1 MQTKEFTEFTIG
13 EIASLTA
20 GGTPKTSKE
29 KFWGGGIPWMN
40 SGEINL
46 KQVFAVEGRITQ
58 LGLDKSSTKKIP
70 ANSVLVALAGQ
81 GKTRGTVAI
90 NRIELCTNQSI
101 AAIMPDPSKVDP
113 NYLYYNLDG
122 RYSELRRL
130 STGDGGRGGLNL
142 AILRSIKVNL
152 PSLEE
157 QRQIA
162 GILST
167 WEKAI
172 NAYDRLIAL
181 KENQKHGVAQI
192 MFSNVID
199 EVSFADVI
207 DVTIGGT
214 PSRANDLYWDKDKS
228 TDNRWISIAN
238 MNSSFI
244 SDSTEY
250 ISDEG
255 VKKSNVKLLP
265 EGTVIFSF
273 KLSLGKKAI
282 LEKACYTNEAIA
294 GLVIKDDASLSRDYL
309 FHALDF
315 VDVNREID
323 QAVKGK
329 TLNKAKLLR
338 LKLPI
343 MPLEEQQKVARV
355 LNCAQKEIALLE
367 RKRDLLIKQKQ
378 GLMQQLLA

>member
-1 MQTKEFTEFTIG
+1 MLNKLKIGELIVEHKDKTVVKNQHLVATSSRKGLIPQSQYYGDSRIAKRDNVGFNIVPHNAITYRNRSDDGVFTFNINETGETLCVSKFYPVFFAKESMVTTEFLQLLLNSMQNKYSG
-13 EIASLTA
+13 LSV
-20 GGTPKTSKE
+20 GTSQKVLS
-29 KFWGGGIPWMN
+29 
-40 SGEINL
+40 
-46 KQVFAVEGRITQ
+46 IT
-58 LGLDKSSTKKIP
+58 LLKKI
-70 ANSVLVALAGQ
+70 SV
-81 GKTRGTVAI
+81 
-90 NRIELCTNQSI
+90 S
-101 AAIMPDPSKVDP
+101 
-113 NYLYYNLDG
+113 
-122 RYSELRRL
+122 
-130 STGDGGRGGLNL
+130 
-142 AILRSIKVNL
+142 L

-157 QRQIA
+157 QRRIA

-329 TLNKAKLLR
+329 TLNKTKLLR